1 MPEAVARRCSAKKLF
16 LKTLQN
22 SQENTCVGVSF
33 SIKWKAS
40 GNSVFFSVNFAK
52 MLRAHFYL
60 ISVKSCFGN
69 DSQNVVE
76 TPRTF
81 SGLMML
87 C

>member
-16 LKTLQN
+16 LKILQN

-33 SIKWKAS
+33 SIKLKAS

-60 ISVKSCFGN
+60 ISVKS
-69 DSQNVVE
+69 SSAMTHKTLWRPLALSVA
-76 TPRTF
+76 
-81 SGLMML
+81 
-87 C
+87 